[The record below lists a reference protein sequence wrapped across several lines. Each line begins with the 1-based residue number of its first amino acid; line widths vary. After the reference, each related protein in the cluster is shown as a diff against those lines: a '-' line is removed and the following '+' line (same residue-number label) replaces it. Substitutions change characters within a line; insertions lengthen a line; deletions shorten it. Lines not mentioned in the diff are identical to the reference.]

1 VIKQEVQT
9 AGFWDSIPAQNRLK
23 EELQELLLL
32 SADSNS
38 YPKIF
43 KERKEIITRLL
54 EWSREN
60 HSKII
65 GE

>member
-1 VIKQEVQT
+1 MIKQEVQT

-23 EELQELLLL
+23 EELQKLFL
-32 SADSNS
+32 SAEFVS
-38 YPKIF
+38 YPNIF
-43 KERKEIITRLL
+43 KQRKEILTRLL

>member
-23 EELQELLLL
+23 EELQKLFL
-32 SADSNS
+32 SAEFVS
-38 YPKIF
+38 YPNIF
-43 KERKEIITRLL
+43 KQRKEILTRLL